1 MRVFCLELKRI
12 LKTRLTWILLLASF
26 AMTLLMAW
34 LPTTFVEV
42 DGRKGL
48 AAVRR
53 LKEIQADT
61 AGEVTPEQL
70 EAALIAYQQCLKE
83 YGAETVYDLP
93 EDVRT
98 RRILPVTGVLH
109 GVNEVYADPDTGI
122 GPGLPNIDPAGLD
135 DYYSDCR
142 ARLMSLMRMEQKEHP
157 AAQAEAMRL
166 YEKVETPYHFY
177 PGFNTDALDY
187 QILLGFVLTLFAAVI
202 AAPVFSS
209 DYQTGADDIQRCM
222 RHGRLTLGAAKA
234 GAALL
239 VCGVTFSACMAL
251 FILITD
257 SLFGWETAGTS
268 VQMLYSAT
276 MLADMTVLKIQWF
289 TAGASLLSLLATV
302 ALIVFLSAR
311 IRTTVAALAAA
322 LFCCVLPVFVYFAAP
337 GSVGLW
343 LRSLIPSSGAAGVQT
358 SMLYTML
365 DYDFLN
371 VGSLAV
377 WLPEAMVIAAA
388 LELPLFAAAAVRSYV
403 RHRLK

>member
-1 MRVFCLELKRI
+1 MRVFYLELKRI
-12 LKTRLTWILLLASF
+12 VKTRLTWILLLASL

-42 DGRKGL
+42 DGLKGL
-48 AAVRR
+48 PAVRR
-53 LKEIQADT
+53 LKELQEDT
-61 AGEVTPEQL
+61 AGEVTPEKL
-70 EAALIAYQQCLKE
+70 KAALSTYQQCLKE
-83 YGAETVYDLP
+83 YSAETANDLP
-93 EDVRT
+93 DGVRT
-98 RRILPVTGVLH
+98 RHILPLTGVLH

-135 DYYSDCR
+135 DYYGDCR
-142 ARLMSLMRMEQKEHP
+142 ARLMSLMRMEQKDHP
-157 AAQAEAMRL
+157 AARAEAMRL

-222 RHGRLTLGAAKA
+222 RHGRMALGAAKT
-234 GAALL
+234 GAVLL
-239 VCGVTFSACMAL
+239 ICGAQFSVCMVL

-257 SLFGWETAGTS
+257 SLFGWETVATS

-276 MLADMTVLKIQWF
+276 MLADMTVLEIQWF
-289 TAGASLLSLLATV
+289 TAGAGLLSLLATV
-302 ALIVFLSAR
+302 SLTAFLSAR

-322 LFCCVLPVFVYFAAP
+322 LFSCVLPVFVYFAAP
-337 GSVGLW
+337 ASVGLW
-343 LRSLIPSSGAAGVQT
+343 LRALIPSSGAAGVQT
-358 SMLYTML
+358 SILYTML

-371 VGSLAV
+371 AGSLAI
-377 WLPEAMVIAAA
+377 WLPEAMVIATV
-388 LELPLFAAAAVRSYV
+388 LELPAFAAAGVRSYI
-403 RHRLK
+403 RHTL

>member
-1 MRVFCLELKRI
+1 MRVFYLELKRI
-12 LKTRLTWILLLASF
+12 VKTRLTWILLLASL

-42 DGRKGL
+42 DGLKGL
-48 AAVRR
+48 PAVRR
-53 LKEIQADT
+53 LKELQEDT
-61 AGEVTPEQL
+61 AGEVTPEKL
-70 EAALIAYQQCLKE
+70 KAALSAYQQCLKE
-83 YGAETVYDLP
+83 YSAETANDLP
-93 EDVRT
+93 DGVRT
-98 RRILPVTGVLH
+98 RHILPLTGVLH

-135 DYYSDCR
+135 DYYGDCR
-142 ARLMSLMRMEQKEHP
+142 ARLMSLMRMEQKDHP
-157 AAQAEAMRL
+157 AARAEAMRL

-222 RHGRLTLGAAKA
+222 RHGRMALGAAKT
-234 GAALL
+234 GAVLL
-239 VCGVTFSACMAL
+239 ICGAQFSVCMVL

-257 SLFGWETAGTS
+257 SLFGWETVATS

-276 MLADMTVLKIQWF
+276 MLADMTVLEIQWF
-289 TAGASLLSLLATV
+289 TAGAGLLSLLATV
-302 ALIVFLSAR
+302 SLTAFLSAR

-322 LFCCVLPVFVYFAAP
+322 LFSCVLPVFVYFAAP
-337 GSVGLW
+337 ASVGLW
-343 LRSLIPSSGAAGVQT
+343 LRALIPSSGAAGVQT
-358 SMLYTML
+358 SILYTML

-371 VGSLAV
+371 AGSLAI
-377 WLPEAMVIAAA
+377 WLPEAMVIATV
-388 LELPLFAAAAVRSYV
+388 LELPAFAAAGVRSYI
-403 RHRLK
+403 RHTL

>member
-1 MRVFCLELKRI
+1 MRVFYLELKRI
-12 LKTRLTWILLLASF
+12 VKTRLTWILLLASL

-42 DGRKGL
+42 DGLKGL
-48 AAVRR
+48 PAVRR
-53 LKEIQADT
+53 LKELQEDT
-61 AGEVTPEQL
+61 AGEVTPEKL
-70 EAALIAYQQCLKE
+70 KAALSTYQQCLKE
-83 YGAETVYDLP
+83 YSAETANDLP
-93 EDVRT
+93 DGVRT
-98 RRILPVTGVLH
+98 RHILPLTGVLH

-135 DYYSDCR
+135 DYYGDCR
-142 ARLMSLMRMEQKEHP
+142 ARLMSLMRMEQKDHP
-157 AAQAEAMRL
+157 AARAEAMRL

-222 RHGRLTLGAAKA
+222 RHGRMALGAAKT
-234 GAALL
+234 GAVLL
-239 VCGVTFSACMAL
+239 ICGAQFSVCMVL

-257 SLFGWETAGTS
+257 SLFGWETVKTS

-276 MLADMTVLKIQWF
+276 MLADMTVLEIQWF
-289 TAGASLLSLLATV
+289 TAGAGLLSLLATV
-302 ALIVFLSAR
+302 SLTAFLSAR

-322 LFCCVLPVFVYFAAP
+322 LFSCVLPVFVYFAAP
-337 GSVGLW
+337 ASVGLW
-343 LRSLIPSSGAAGVQT
+343 LRALIPSSGAAGVQT
-358 SMLYTML
+358 SILYTML

-371 VGSLAV
+371 AGSLAI
-377 WLPEAMVIAAA
+377 WLPEAMVIATV
-388 LELPLFAAAAVRSYV
+388 LELPAFAAAGVRSYI
-403 RHRLK
+403 RHTL